1 MELRTVDPRTLKVNP
16 NNPRRT
22 KADKFSDAQMLASIK
37 AVGVLQPPLV
47 REDGEELI
55 IEFGHRRVAASI
67 KLGKMEMQVLV
78 KTTDETGEAGGLMGA
93 VAENVIRSDMGQVDR
108 WRAMEAL
115 SAAGWNDAAI
125 GEALGMTSRNIAQ
138 ARLLANICPGMLDQ
152 MALND
157 LPEQGE
163 LRIIAAAAKDEQA
176 QVWKANKPK
185 RGDEANWGLIA
196 HALRKTRMMAKD
208 AKFGEA
214 ETQAF
219 GIVWEEDLF
228 APADEDSRST
238 AQVDAF
244 LGAQMAWLEASLRK
258 GQCVIEVDEYGRP
271 QLPKGAEQ
279 HWGRPGKG
287 VLTGFYIEQR
297 TGRVRECAYTMPT
310 KSAASS
316 AEGAGDAE
324 TVRKPRPDLTA
335 KGAAMVGDFRTD
347 ALHQALREKPID
359 DDQLIAMLVLALGGR
374 NVTVMS
380 GVAGRY
386 RASGLGAVAAT
397 LTEGGAV
404 IRDLAIIRQAAREA
418 LVEVLSCRENQSAS
432 GIGARYAGATI
443 DADAFLPNMATEEFL
458 PALSRA
464 ALEKCASASSVA
476 PQARVKDTR
485 AALIARIGDGTFV
498 YPGAR
503 FEPTE
508 EEQAAQRERA
518 SIFGEGE
525 EEEEEESGDV
535 AIEGAPGKRNDD
547 GRDGH
552 DPTREDDEST
562 ALPDDDEP

>member
-1 MELRTVDPRTLKVNP
+1 MELRTVDPRTLKLNP

-22 KADKFSDAQMLASIK
+22 KAEKFSDAQMLASIK

-47 REDGEELI
+47 REDGEELV
-55 IEFGHRRVAASI
+55 IEFGHRRVVACI
-67 KLGKMEMQVLV
+67 KLGKKEMQVLV
-78 KTTDETGEAGGLMGA
+78 KTVDEAGEADGLIGA
-93 VAENVIRSDMGQVDR
+93 ISENLVRSDMGQVDR

-125 GEALGMTSRNIAQ
+125 GEALGMTPRNIAQ

-163 LRIIAAAAKDEQA
+163 LRIIAAATKDEQA

-185 RGDEANWGLIA
+185 RGYEANWSMIA
-196 HALRKTRMMAKD
+196 HALSKTRLMAKD

-219 GIVWEEDLF
+219 GIIWEEDLF

-244 LGAQMAWLEASLRK
+244 LGAQMAWLEAGLRK
-258 GQCVIEVDEYGRP
+258 GQSIVETDEYGRP
-271 QLPKGAEQ
+271 QLPKGARQ

-287 VLTGFYIEQR
+287 VLTAFTIERR
-297 TGRVRECAYTMPT
+297 TGRVRECAFTMPV
-310 KSAASS
+310 KAAASS
-316 AEGAGDAE
+316 ANGAGDPE

-359 DDQLIAMLVLALGGR
+359 DDQLIAMLVLALAGR

-380 GVAGRY
+380 GVAGHY
-386 RASGLGAVAAT
+386 RANSLAGLAAA
-397 LTEGGAV
+397 LTEGGV
-404 IRDLAIIRQAAREA
+404 LTRDLETIRHSAREA
-418 LVEVLSCRENQSAS
+418 LVEALSCRENQSS
-432 GIGARYAGATI
+432 TGIGARYAGAAI
-443 DADAFLPNMATEEFL
+443 DADAYLPNMATEAFL
-458 PALSRA
+458 PALSRPV
-464 ALEKCASASSVA
+464 LERCASASSVA

-485 AALIARIGDGTFV
+485 AALIARVGDGTFV

-503 FEPTE
+503 FAPTE
-508 EEQAAQRERA
+508 EEKEAQRERA
-518 SIFGEGE
+518 RSLACDDEDEEGLGEGDPDLAE
-525 EEEEEESGDV
+525 EDAEPSELT
-535 AIEGAPGKRNDD
+535 APP
-547 GRDGH
+547 GH
-552 DPTREDDEST
+552 GGVVEDR
-562 ALPDDDEP
+562 AAA

>member
-1 MELRTVDPRTLKVNP
+1 MELRTVDPRTLKLNP

-22 KADKFSDAQMLASIK
+22 KAEKFSDAQMLASIK

-47 REDGEELI
+47 REDGEELVL
-55 IEFGHRRVAASI
+55 EFGHRRVAACI
-67 KLGKMEMQVLV
+67 KLGKKEMQVLV
-78 KTTDETGEAGGLMGA
+78 KTADEAGEADGLMGA
-93 VAENVIRSDMGQVDR
+93 ISENLVRSEMGQVDR

-125 GEALGMTSRNIAQ
+125 GEALGMTPRNIAQ

-163 LRIIAAAAKDEQA
+163 LRIIAAATKDEQA

-185 RGDEANWGLIA
+185 RGYEANWSMIA
-196 HALRKTRMMAKD
+196 HALSKTRLMAKD

-219 GIVWEEDLF
+219 GIIWEEDLF

-258 GQCVIEVDEYGRP
+258 GQSIVETDEYGRP
-271 QLPKGAEQ
+271 QLPKGAQQ

-287 VLTGFYIEQR
+287 VLTAFTIERR
-297 TGRVRECAYTMPT
+297 TGRVRECTYTMPA
-310 KSAASS
+310 KAVASS
-316 AEGAGDAE
+316 ANGAGDAE

-359 DDQLIAMLVLALGGR
+359 DDQLIAMLVLALAGR

-380 GVAGRY
+380 GVAGHY
-386 RASGLGAVAAT
+386 RASSLPGLAAA
-397 LTEGGAV
+397 LTEGGV
-404 IRDLAIIRQAAREA
+404 LTRDLEIIRHSARGSGGGSVVPGEPVLHWHRRA
-418 LVEVLSCRENQSAS
+418 LCRCCD
-432 GIGARYAGATI
+432 RCRR
-443 DADAFLPNMATEEFL
+443 L
-458 PALSRA
+458 PAKYGDGSVPASVVPSGSRAVRVRELGRTASAHQGHACRSDRPRWRRNLRLSRGTLRA
-464 ALEKCASASSVA
+464 DRGREGGSARGG
-476 PQARVKDTR
+476 Q
-485 AALIARIGDGTFV
+485 
-498 YPGAR
+498 
-503 FEPTE
+503 EP
-508 EEQAAQRERA
+508 RLRRR
-518 SIFGEGE
+518 G
-525 EEEEEESGDV
+525 
-535 AIEGAPGKRNDD
+535 
-547 GRDGH
+547 
-552 DPTREDDEST
+552 
-562 ALPDDDEP
+562 